1 MKKKIYNRPAVELVN
16 LQSTAMIL
24 AGSNITI
31 SSDPISGSEND

>member
-1 MKKKIYNRPAVELVN
+1 MKKKIYSQPAVELVS

-31 SSDPISGSEND
+31 NPTPISGEEND